1 VTTRL
6 GVPPV
11 ALAAFLQSVLVFA
24 LLGQAYAAGSPTVT
38 VDAWVANAL
47 HAHVFPLATA
57 ALVGV
62 TTLGSTAA
70 LTLVVAIAAAYLFLL
85 RRGREAALLVVVLA
99 GAQLL
104 TWILKAIFERPRPS
118 FTDPVATASWF
129 SFPSGHALGSI
140 AVYGTL
146 AYVVGRRLDSA
157 RARAGVVAGAAL
169 LVVLIG
175 FSRLYLG
182 VHYLT
187 DVLAGYSAGLALL
200 LLAVGVLHARSRTA

>member
-6 GVPPV
+6 GLPPV
-11 ALAAFLQSVLVFA
+11 ALAAFLQSVLVFTF
-24 LLGQAYAAGSPTVT
+24 LGQAYAAGSPTVELD
-38 VDAWVANAL
+38 VWVANVL
-47 HAHVFPLATA
+47 HANVFPSATA
-57 ALVGV
+57 ALVAV

-70 LTLVVAIAAAYLFLL
+70 LALVAATAAACLVLL
-85 RRGREAALLVVVLA
+85 RRVRDAALLAVVLV

-129 SFPSGHALGSI
+129 SFPSGHALGSL
-140 AVYGTL
+140 AVYGAL
-146 AYVVGRRLDSA
+146 AYVVARRLDSA
-157 RARAGVVAGAAL
+157 RARVAVVVGAAL
-169 LVVLIG
+169 LVATIG

-200 LLAVGVLHARSRTA
+200 LLAVGLLRARSRTT